1 MLVTKKWFRFPKDK
15 KSPRLNV
22 SPTSCRNRSN
32 TQRLIDRYVM
42 LKYTEQ
48 TPLYDER
55 FVNYGYNKIQFIEQL
70 KYYR

>member
-1 MLVTKKWFRFPKDK
+1 M
-15 KSPRLNV
+15 
-22 SPTSCRNRSN
+22 
-32 TQRLIDRYVM
+32 IDRYVM

-70 KYYR
+70 KFYRWNKGRN